1 MSQPP
6 NGLGPA
12 SAYAVVCD
20 VDGVNNTPVMD
31 ALAAAGISIGRLLE
45 EEWATERYNRFRDS
59 SSYAM
64 SAMSILRVELDYEDV
79 EKLEHWI
86 RVYRKEKVDIVNV
99 IRAARGMDLV

>member
-12 SAYAVVCD
+12 SAYAIVCD
-20 VDGVNNTPVMD
+20 VDGVNNTPIME
-31 ALAAAGISIGRLLE
+31 ALVAAGVSIGRLLE
-45 EEWATERYNRFRDS
+45 EEWAVDRYNRFRDS

-79 EKLEHWI
+79 VKLEYWI
-86 RVYRKEKVDIVNV
+86 RTYREEKVDIVNV